1 MISSARCIQARAS
14 IVRCPTVR
22 MPVPTTTS
30 DPVLP
35 ALLVMPYPTGGNT
48 ADTPRTAAV
57 VARQIAVGTTRT
69 VAADKPRTAAAVAR
83 QIAVD
88 TPCTASAD
96 TGARPPPF
104 AETSQTY

>member
-30 DPVLP
+30 DPALF

-48 ADTPRTAAV
+48 AVVTTIAVDTPRTAAV
-57 VARQIAVGTTRT
+57 VA
-69 VAADKPRTAAAVAR
+69 P

-88 TPCTASAD
+88 TPRTAAGGAPRIAVD
-96 TGARPPPF
+96 TPRTAAGGTPRTA
-104 AETSQTY
+104 A